1 MAFLKKI
8 NSWEWSWLADLLIIA
23 FISGVVIEANLI
35 WQINYVYP
43 PHADYAHH
51 FLEASAMELRLQNCS
66 SLIEKILTFLFWP
79 GSYPPGMYWSAY
91 LSSFVIGRGLMS
103 AMMSQ
108 MFYFPILVASLYYT
122 VRPKYGI
129 TAAAATVVIC
139 ASTPFLALG
148 SNNYVVDYPS
158 TAFTALC
165 LCLFFNS
172 NLMQKTSYAVAFG
185 LALGLGCLC
194 KPTTIFFAAPPLLLL
209 FILKLSQ
216 LWPYKKKVLISVL
229 SICAAS
235 VFPVLAASRTHLW
248 PPCTADYSSFFPT
261 YKLILIGCAIAWAIG
276 LAIEAYYLWKPEI
289 DKGAT
294 DGIGRLMLNLSWAF
308 TGFYLLFF
316 PWASAN
322 AATMF
327 WRSHHLGWQTFNNL
341 STLSLN
347 QYVQGLAEGY
357 VGLPVTIITLL
368 GALYCWR
375 KQGTTEERLT
385 FISCLLASLISIVM
399 LSPAVRYVLP
409 AIAFGCCFY
418 TAFFR
423 RVPYGY
429 TLALILASLMFWCN
443 IMDSILNPQY
453 KETVHSNT
461 QCGHLIMCTSLPM
474 YSSTY
479 KLPFSGGWELGQELT
494 APIDNNTN
502 CAPKLAA
509 IFIHETVLNS
519 NPAES
524 FKIGLQTWANFHRG
538 SIVPVLVSYEDFHTK
553 ETVRLEQYRN
563 ILNLKPFY
571 PEQAKKLIDIMD
583 NRQDYRYDY
592 VIDVTPL
599 GFASAEPAQI
609 RRLLANS
616 EHKPIYFSTKIQ
628 TKEYKVTLYSLD
640 KM

>member
-8 NSWEWSWLADLLIIA
+8 NNLEWGWLADLLIII
-23 FISGVVIEANLI
+23 FISGVVTEANLI
-35 WQINYVYP
+35 WQINYAYP

-66 SLIEKILTFLFWP
+66 SLVEKVLTFLFWP
-79 GSYPPGMYWSAY
+79 SSYPPGMYWSAY
-91 LSSFVIGRGLMS
+91 VSSFFMGRGLMS

-108 MFYFPILVASLYYT
+108 MLCFPILVASLYYT
-122 VRPKYGI
+122 VRPKYGVI
-129 TAAAATVVIC
+129 AAAATTAIC

-148 SNNYVVDYPS
+148 SNSYVVDYPS

-172 NLMQKTSYAVAFG
+172 DLMQKTNYAVAFG
-185 LALGLGCLC
+185 LALGLGCLG
-194 KPTTIFFAAPPLLLL
+194 KPTTIFFAAPPLFLL
-209 FILKLSQ
+209 FVLKLPQ
-216 LWPYKKKVLISVL
+216 LWPYKSKVVISVL

-235 VFPVLAASRTHLW
+235 LFPIVAACRTHLW

-261 YKLILIGCAIAWAIG
+261 YKIILIGCAIAWAIG
-276 LAIEAYYLWKPEI
+276 LTLEAYYLWKPEI
-289 DKGAT
+289 DKTAT
-294 DGIGRLMLNLSWAF
+294 NGIGRLMLNLNLAF
-308 TGFYLLFF
+308 ASFYLLFF

-341 STLSLN
+341 STLSFS
-347 QYVQGLAEGY
+347 QYIHGLAEGY

-375 KQGTTEERLT
+375 KQGTLEERLT
-385 FISCLLASLISIVM
+385 FISCLLASLISIIM
-399 LSPAVRYVLP
+399 LSPAVRYILP

-423 RVPYGY
+423 RIPYGY
-429 TLALILASLMFWCN
+429 VLALALASLMFWCN

-453 KETVHSNT
+453 KETARSNT
-461 QCGHLIMCTSLPM
+461 QCGTLTMCASLPM
-474 YSSTY
+474 YPSTAT
-479 KLPFSGGWELGQELT
+479 LPFVGGWQLGPKLI
-494 APIDNNTN
+494 APTYNTN

-509 IFIHETVLNS
+509 IFIHETIINA

-524 FKIGLQTWANFHRG
+524 LKIGLQTWANFHRG

-571 PEQAKKLIDIMD
+571 PEQAEKLIDIMD

-599 GFASAEPAQI
+599 GFTPAEPAKI
-609 RRLLANS
+609 RRLLTNDS
-616 EHKPIYFSTKIQ
+616 FTPIYFATAIQ
-628 TKEYKVTLYSLD
+628 TKEYKVTLYSLQ